1 MEEAAER
8 TVQIVAAHPLEVK
21 ELRKSLGCGSST
33 ATSGEFILQDTRV
46 GIVICGVGQEQ
57 IGPTINPLFQEEKIP
72 SLIFNVGF
80 VGALDSKIDWGSWI
94 LCDKIYRLDQG
105 HLHKDFFIS
114 HPLLLKKAQ
123 QYLYERNIQGETG
136 SLITADKAYPDSG
149 SKKRLFGRTKAAA
162 VDMEAYYLAQ
172 IAAEKKVPFLS
183 VKIVSDAVRDFAS
196 DAIKSRGRILS
207 HRIAEIVPDLIIRLV
222 N

>member
-1 MEEAAER
+1 MEEAAEQ
-8 TVQIVAAHPLEVK
+8 TVWIVAAHPLEVK
-21 ELRKSLGCGSST
+21 ELRKSLDCSPST
-33 ATSGEFILQDTRV
+33 AASGVFILQDIRV
-46 GIVICGVGQEQ
+46 RIAICGVGQEQ
-57 IGPTINPLFQEEKIP
+57 IGPTLYALFQKEKMP

-80 VGALDSKIDWGSWI
+80 VGALDSRIDWGRFI
-94 LCDKIYRLDQG
+94 LCDRIYRLDQG

-114 HPLLLKKAQ
+114 DLPLLKKAQ
-123 QYLYERNIQGETG
+123 HYLGDRSIQGQTG
-136 SLITADKAYPDSG
+136 NLITVDKACPDSE

-162 VDMEAYYLAQ
+162 ADMEAYYLAQ

-183 VKIVSDAVRDFAS
+183 VKIVSDTVRDFAS

>member
-1 MEEAAER
+1 MEETAEQ
-8 TVQIVAAHPLEVK
+8 TVRIVAAHPLEVK
-21 ELRKSLGCGSST
+21 ELRKSLDCSLST

-57 IGPTINPLFQEEKIP
+57 IGPTLYPLFQKEKMP

-80 VGALDSKIDWGSWI
+80 AGALDSGIDWGCFI
-94 LCDKIYRLDQG
+94 LCDKIYGLDQG
-105 HLHKDFFIS
+105 HLFKDFFIS
-114 HPLLLKKAQ
+114 DPPLLKKAQ
-123 QYLYERNIQGETG
+123 QYLDERSIQGQTG
-136 SLITADKAYPDSG
+136 SLITVDEACSDSG

-183 VKIVSDAVRDFAS
+183 VKIVSDTVRDFAP

-207 HRIAEIVPDLIIRLV
+207 HRVAEIVPGLIIRLV